1 MLNISM
7 CTEHQKQT
15 VTIWP
20 MFSPEMLGFLPMA
33 HRRQSTSWM
42 VRTFSSS
49 FFFSGSLV
57 TMVTS
62 RPLSVL
68 HTDFTWE
75 FFQRSMPVF
84 CSSLV
89 QFVLRKLSKFLRTY
103 RERDHDTDTDQG
115 FYSCK
120 ASHFKLVFVSK
131 IYAIL
136 TPVCRIMRDVL
147 EPSVHRIPAIST
159 AI

>member
-1 MLNISM
+1 MSPCALNI
-7 CTEHQKQT
+7 KNRL
-15 VTIWP
+15 TIWP
-20 MFSPEMLGFLPMA
+20 MFSPAVLGFLPMA
-33 HRRQSTSWM
+33 HKRQSTSWM

-62 RPLSVL
+62 RPLAVL

-75 FFQRSMPVF
+75 FFQRSTPVF

-103 RERDHDTDTDQG
+103 REREHGTDTDQG
-115 FYSCK
+115 FYLCE

-131 IYAIL
+131 IYVIL